1 MWTSSHKGEQFS
13 EWSGLVL
20 GSSCFQATEIKFLI
34 HLMAPIPALT
44 FLQIISA
51 WQSQLSFSSI
61 STSRHLC
68 VQVRGANEHHTFDCR
83 RSFSSLQA
91 SVFPQVRPESRE
103 ESTKEEWRGRWR
115 EEKKNFP
122 LFPSFTPPLPPPTFL
137 FSPLSLSNFRA
148 ITHRKKTFATQASV
162 PLTNMIEIRVYLYDE
177 FVGIV
182 RNYEDISSLF
192 SHCL

>member
-13 EWSGLVL
+13 EWSCSVL

-91 SVFPQVRPESRE
+91 SFSPQVRPESRE
-103 ESTKEEWRGRWR
+103 ESTKEERRGRWR

-122 LFPSFTPPLPPPTFL
+122 LFPSSTPPPLTFL
-137 FSPLSLSNFRA
+137 FFPLPLSNFPA

-162 PLTNMIEIRVYLYDE
+162 PLTNMIEIRGYLYDE

-182 RNYEDISSLF
+182 RNYEDIYSQF

>member
-13 EWSGLVL
+13 EWSCSVL

-34 HLMAPIPALT
+34 HLMAPVPALT

-91 SVFPQVRPESRE
+91 SVSPQVRPESRE

-122 LFPSFTPPLPPPTFL
+122 LSPSFTPPPPPPTFL

-182 RNYEDISSLF
+182 RNYEDIYSLF

>member
-13 EWSGLVL
+13 EWSGSVL

-122 LFPSFTPPLPPPTFL
+122 LFPSPPPPP
-137 FSPLSLSNFRA
+137 SPYLPFFPSLSLSNFRA

-182 RNYEDISSLF
+182 RNYEDIYSLF
-192 SHCL
+192 THCL

>member
-1 MWTSSHKGEQFS
+1 MWTSSQKGQQFS
-13 EWSGLVL
+13 EWSCSVL
-20 GSSCFQATEIKFLI
+20 GSSCFQSTQTKFLI

-51 WQSQLSFSSI
+51 WQSQLRFSSI

-83 RSFSSLQA
+83 RRFSSLQA
-91 SVFPQVRPESRE
+91 SVSPQVRPESRE

-122 LFPSFTPPLPPPTFL
+122 LFPSSTPPPPTFL
-137 FSPLSLSNFRA
+137 FFPLSLSNFRA

-162 PLTNMIEIRVYLYDE
+162 PLTNMIEIRGYLYHK
-177 FVGIV
+177 FVGTV

>member
-13 EWSGLVL
+13 EWNCSVL

-34 HLMAPIPALT
+34 HLMAAIPALT

-91 SVFPQVRPESRE
+91 SFSPQVHPESRE

-115 EEKKNFP
+115 EEKKNF
-122 LFPSFTPPLPPPTFL
+122 LPSPPPLPPPSF
-137 FSPLSLSNFRA
+137 FPLSLSNFRA

>member
-1 MWTSSHKGEQFS
+1 
-13 EWSGLVL
+13 
-20 GSSCFQATEIKFLI
+20 
-34 HLMAPIPALT
+34 MAPIPALT

-91 SVFPQVRPESRE
+91 SVSPQVRAESRE

-122 LFPSFTPPLPPPTFL
+122 LFPSFTPPPPPPPTFL
-137 FSPLSLSNFRA
+137 FFSLSLSNFRA

-162 PLTNMIEIRVYLYDE
+162 PLTNMIEIRVYLYNE

-182 RNYEDISSLF
+182 RNYEDIYSLF